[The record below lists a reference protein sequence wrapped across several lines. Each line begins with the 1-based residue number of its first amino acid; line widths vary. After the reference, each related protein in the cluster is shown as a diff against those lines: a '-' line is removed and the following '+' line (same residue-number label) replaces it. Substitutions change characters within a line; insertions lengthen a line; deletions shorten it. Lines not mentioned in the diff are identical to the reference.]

1 MKIILNASDFEKRL
15 KNRELEKKLF
25 FLLNGGINTPEFI
38 VKKYYKYENSKID
51 LRFINLDNFYKK
63 KSQFTDTEI
72 TNYIQNNSDQFTT
85 RFYRF

>member
-1 MKIILNASDFEKRL
+1 MKRGGGRRPGLDLAEKL
-15 KNRELEKKLF
+15 VFF

-63 KSQFTDTEI
+63 KSQFTDKEI
-72 TNYIQNNSDQFTT
+72 TNYFNS
-85 RFYRF
+85 